1 MKLEEEIPL
10 VWRRATIF
18 ITLFGQ
24 LLSVP
29 PSINISLFYPYK
41 FIIKYLHFWS
51 FFLFI
56 WFSFSCC
63 MWCLRWGWG
72 VCVWYLG
79 GRELKKCDA

>member
-1 MKLEEEIPL
+1 
-10 VWRRATIF
+10 
-18 ITLFGQ
+18 
-24 LLSVP
+24 
-29 PSINISLFYPYK
+29 
-41 FIIKYLHFWS
+41 LHFWS